1 MSTRAS
7 TSRGTPACQSASATT
22 AAQRRA
28 WGAGLKTTPD
38 PAASAAST
46 PPAGIAIGKFQ
57 GGVTTVSRAGS
68 NTAPLTRSSSRAVA
82 A

>member
-1 MSTRAS
+1 M
-7 TSRGTPACQSASATT
+7 PAAQSASVIT

-46 PPAGIAIGKFQ
+46 PPAGMARGKFH
-57 GGVTTVSRAGS
+57 GGATTVSRDGT
-68 NTAPLTRSSSRAVA
+68 NTAPLTRSSSRAVEA
-82 A
+82 